1 MYIKIEEVGV
11 VNFFGIMYDN
21 VFIILYLL
29 SILLSIIKKSLMVLV
44 KEYLN
49 FKVEE
54 REILMD
60 ELGVF
65 REVGVCGIVVIIMF
79 IKEIMYNNKFYFFEV
94 LGNIIK

>member
-1 MYIKIEEVGV
+1 MYIKIEEVGA

-44 KEYLN
+44 KECLN

-65 REVGVCGIVVIIMF
+65 KEVGVCGIAVIIMF
-79 IKEIMYNNKFYFFEV
+79 IKEIAYNNKFYFFEV
-94 LGNIIK
+94 LGYIIK

>member
-11 VNFFGIMYDN
+11 VNFFGIMYDD

-60 ELGVF
+60 ELDVF
-65 REVGVCGIVVIIMF
+65 KEVGVCGIVVIIMF
-79 IKEIMYNNKFYFFEV
+79 IKEIVYNNKFYFFEA
-94 LGNIIK
+94 LGYIIK